1 MSATAARTRTRASV
15 LVLLTLL
22 TALVASLGLT
32 TVTADPAHATPLGT
46 RADAEA
52 RRHIGKP
59 YQYGAAGPDRFD
71 CSGFTMYVYG
81 RLGKRLPHNSR
92 AQYDAVQHVP
102 RTSKQVGDL
111 IFTKRDGVIR
121 HVGIYAG
128 GSDLWSP
135 VQTGDRVRKQS
146 FHGRDYVVGRVG

>member
-1 MSATAARTRTRASV
+1 MRIRSFLLALVLALTAPLVVAGATAPASAAGQ
-15 LVLLTLL
+15 TL
-22 TALVASLGLT
+22 GQ
-32 TVTADPAHATPLGT
+32 

-52 RRHIGKP
+52 RRHLGKP
-59 YQYGAAGPDRFD
+59 YQYGAAGPSRFD
-71 CSGFTMYVYG
+71 CSGFTLYVFS

-92 AQYDAVQHVP
+92 AQYDAVRHVS
-102 RTSKQVGDL
+102 RSEKRVGDL
-111 IFTKRDGVIR
+111 IFTKRNGRIG

-146 FHGRDYVVGRVG
+146 FAGRDYVVGRVG